1 MPLVRNRV
9 NQETKEQG
17 PKVVGEDDGHLYLGK
32 MYLRQE
38 GEIKDI
44 SPHT

>member
-1 MPLVRNRV
+1 MPLVRNKV

-17 PKVVGEDDGHLYLGK
+17 PKVLGEKDDHLSLGK
-32 MYLRQE
+32 IYLRQE
-38 GEIKDI
+38 GEIKDF